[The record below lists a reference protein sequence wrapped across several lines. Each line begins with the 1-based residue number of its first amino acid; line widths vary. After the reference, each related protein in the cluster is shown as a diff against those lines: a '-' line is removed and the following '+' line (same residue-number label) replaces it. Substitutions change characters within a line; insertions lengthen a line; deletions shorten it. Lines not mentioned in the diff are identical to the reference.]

1 VVRIRYAKTAI
12 LLLCRDVEITK
23 VDREPIQGT
32 SEKLVMRMVASTGF
46 ELSRGKWGLS
56 AADLTVFGSDFGHFP
71 HSIDTS
77 PTL

>member
-1 VVRIRYAKTAI
+1 MK
-12 LLLCRDVEITK
+12 
-23 VDREPIQGT
+23 
-32 SEKLVMRMVASTGF
+32 MVASTGF